1 MAQVLIMDDDQVV
14 REIIARVVKL
24 KGHDPLVYPDAGPA
38 LQEVDFDAIDLI
50 ITDLS
55 MPTPGEEAIRIIRG
69 RGIQTPIL
77 VISGHLSHPKSYYL
91 EKMGVQ
97 SILSKPFLLHDLID
111 RIQTLI

>member
-14 REIIARVVKL
+14 REVIARTVKME
-24 KGHDPLVYPDAGPA
+24 GHDPLAYPDAGPA
-38 LQEVDFDAIDLI
+38 LQEVDFDAIGLI

-69 RGIQTPIL
+69 RGIQIPIL

-91 EKMGVQ
+91 EEMGVQ
-97 SILSKPFLLHDLID
+97 SILGKPFLIHDLMD
-111 RIQTLI
+111 RIRTLI